1 MIVRSKRCVV
11 CNKSFKP
18 YNTSLQR
25 ACSWKCAKTFGELKE
40 LVKNKG
46 LNDVRNEKTSLVS
59 LEKAKTNTRMQ
70 VHAYIRKRDKGK
82 PCISCGT
89 KWRSDFQAGHFY
101 SAGKYNMLRYDLNN
115 IHAQCPKCN
124 LFDEGAHDSY
134 NIASRISVSDANKL
148 SDKATLNL
156 KILHTWTRYELKQIR
171 DDVKQL
177 TKTLTKL

>member
-1 MIVRSKRCVV
+1 MLVRSKKCKV

-18 YNTSLQR
+18 YNSSLQITCSV
-25 ACSWKCAKTFGELKE
+25 ACAITYSKLKE
-40 LVKNKG
+40 LVNKKG

-134 NIASRISVSDANKL
+134 HILSRLKIEEIDILNL
-148 SDKATLNL
+148 KAMLNL